1 MTHVAHPFVQRI
13 GVNRDWRSR
22 WYTPDPK
29 KFREYL
35 KTDAAIRKFLFKKLK
50 GMSVDV
56 VEIERDE
63 KALRIIIKSA
73 RPGLVIGRSGEGAT
87 ALKKEIDLLLRTLKL
102 SEKPEIKIDIE
113 EIRSFETSAQLVGQ
127 MVAEGLEKRMQ
138 FRRVLK
144 QTIEKVMANRDVQG
158 VRIMMSGR
166 LGGADMSRTEELKKG
181 RIPLQTLRADIDF
194 ARVRANLPYGVIGIK
209 VWIYRGDVFEDRKAG
224 QTPAEKREA
233 SARPDARAP
242 RASRPTSTRARNS

>member
-1 MTHVAHPFVQRI
+1 
-13 GVNRDWRSR
+13 
-22 WYTPDPK
+22 
-29 KFREYL
+29 
-35 KTDAAIRKFLFKKLK
+35 
-50 GMSVDV
+50 
-56 VEIERDE
+56 
-63 KALRIIIKSA
+63 RIIIKSA
-73 RPGLVIGRSGEGAT
+73 RPGLVIGRSGEGAA
-87 ALKKEIDLLLRTLKL
+87 ALKKEIDMLLRTLKL

-144 QTIEKVMANRDVQG
+144 QTVEKVMANRDVQG

-166 LGGADMSRTEELKKG
+166 LGGADMSRVEELKRG

-209 VWIYRGDVFEDRKAG
+209 VWIYRGDVFQDRKAG
-224 QTPAEKREA
+224 AASTREETTSRA
-233 SARPDARAP
+233 PSRARAP
-242 RASRPTSTRARNS
+242 R